1 MQTSFINYYEI
12 MKYKKNLGGFFAFLA
27 LAWPASHLF
36 RNIYTPT
43 QVILAAIFS
52 YIGVRLTYFV
62 YLQNNKTD

>member
-1 MQTSFINYYEI
+1 

-62 YLQNNKTD
+62 YFKNN

>member
-1 MQTSFINYYEI
+1 

-27 LAWPASHLF
+27 LAWPAFELF
-36 RNIYTPT
+36 RNNYSPT

-62 YLQNNKTD
+62 YFSNKKKD